1 MRVDDAAMGV
11 DTLMA
16 ESRFSATE
24 SRLQRS
30 ALKRLRWVITQL
42 GGRST
47 FDQDNQDGFA
57 R

>member
-1 MRVDDAAMGV
+1 MGV

>member
-30 ALKRLRWVITQL
+30 ALKRLGWPITQL

-47 FDQDNQDGFA
+47 FDHDHRNGFA